1 MTVGTITVPTAGYC
15 STHRLKWQLD
25 PTALLNNSRR
35 LLLKFLD
42 LAFIFGKLE
51 KIYFSKTGYPILH
64 SVQCRGG
71 AATRAS
77 QAAALV
83 VAQ

>member
-1 MTVGTITVPTAGYC
+1 MTVGTTTVPTAGYC

-25 PTALLNNSRR
+25 PTALLNNNRR

-51 KIYFSKTGYPILH
+51 KIYFFRKLAIL
-64 SVQCRGG
+64 SY
-71 AATRAS
+71 TRSNAE
-77 QAAALV
+77 AELRLGPPRPRP
-83 VAQ
+83 